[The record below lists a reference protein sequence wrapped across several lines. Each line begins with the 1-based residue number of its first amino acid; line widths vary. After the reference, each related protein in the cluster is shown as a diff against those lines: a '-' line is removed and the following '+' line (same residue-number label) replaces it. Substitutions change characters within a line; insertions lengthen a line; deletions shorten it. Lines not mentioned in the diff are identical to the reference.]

1 MYTKK
6 NIFQNK
12 KSIEYVD
19 IFHRCI
25 LHTFDSFFKLS
36 ENLQFDGTEDI
47 EAFLVLLV
55 NHPTCNFYP
64 TICFRTNTT
73 NSFVPPYFSLV
84 LQFLTPSLDNVDT
97 AAMSDRT
104 GSQLR

>member
-6 NIFQNK
+6 NIFQDK

-55 NHPTCNFYP
+55 NHPT
-64 TICFRTNTT
+64 
-73 NSFVPPYFSLV
+73 L
-84 LQFLTPSLDNVDT
+84 
-97 AAMSDRT
+97 
-104 GSQLR
+104 